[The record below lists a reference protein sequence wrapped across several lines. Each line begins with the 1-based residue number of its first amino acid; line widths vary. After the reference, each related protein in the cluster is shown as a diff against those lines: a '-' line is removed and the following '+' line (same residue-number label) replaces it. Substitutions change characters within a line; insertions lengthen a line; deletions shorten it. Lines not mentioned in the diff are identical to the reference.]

1 MKKIISLF
9 LVVCCLF
16 SLFSGCKKKEIQ
28 EINYEKTWALNYEVF
43 DGTKTTDTIFTTG
56 EEFTYTVEV
65 GTMSGS
71 VDIVM
76 KNEKG
81 EIFFDKKDIPTSYVT
96 ETIKSPGKFT
106 IEATGRKHVGYISIR
121 WDYK

>member
-1 MKKIISLF
+1 MKKIIASVLCLCCILSLF
-9 LVVCCLF
+9 T
-16 SLFSGCKKKEIQ
+16 GCKGKIE
-28 EINYEKTWALNYEVF
+28 EINYEKVWALNYEKL
-43 DGTKTTDTIFTTG
+43 DGTKTSKLISTTG

-76 KNEKG
+76 KNDKG
-81 EIFFDKKDIPTSYVT
+81 EIFFHKKDIPTSYIT

-106 IEATGRKHVGYISIR
+106 IEATGKEHVGYISIR